1 MERGG
6 RVLGY
11 GISAKNMSSPPISAI
26 DRFLFGQKNKKIVV
40 SRESHHEFYSNPYPS
55 SYGSFLG
62 NDVCDYG
69 TTGGEAG
76 MGSFH
81 TISFMD
87 GIQSGLDSEDKAR
100 GGSGDFSTHLIKGQW
115 TDEED
120 RKLIRLVNQ
129 FGVRKWAQIAG
140 KIPGRA
146 GKQCRER
153 WHNHLRPDIK
163 KDNWSEEEENLLIEA
178 HQRLGNKWAD
188 IAKQIPGRTE
198 NSIKNHWNATKR
210 RQNSRRKNKKN
221 GTKNG
226 KLRPSPL
233 QEYIKATSSQEPPN
247 NNSANSYHSTT
258 VSKPNPSMSSTS
270 VSKGSLLSIMDLAV
284 PQSPSEDSTCIIT
297 ETCDEELKFMQSLFA
312 TESESSGNDNKEMKM
327 VHDAIMSKDERPDL
341 MMRPDHYL
349 ASLWASEITSSAST
363 NAAYDQGC
371 NNEYED
377 LTQLKKEMD
386 LIEMVSSYRNSL

>member
-120 RKLIRLVNQ
+120 RFLHLFLIFIQ
-129 FGVRKWAQIAG
+129 
-140 KIPGRA
+140 
-146 GKQCRER
+146 
-153 WHNHLRPDIK
+153 
-163 KDNWSEEEENLLIEA
+163 
-178 HQRLGNKWAD
+178 
-188 IAKQIPGRTE
+188 
-198 NSIKNHWNATKR
+198 
-210 RQNSRRKNKKN
+210 
-221 GTKNG
+221 
-226 KLRPSPL
+226 
-233 QEYIKATSSQEPPN
+233 
-247 NNSANSYHSTT
+247 
-258 VSKPNPSMSSTS
+258 
-270 VSKGSLLSIMDLAV
+270 
-284 PQSPSEDSTCIIT
+284 
-297 ETCDEELKFMQSLFA
+297 
-312 TESESSGNDNKEMKM
+312 
-327 VHDAIMSKDERPDL
+327 
-341 MMRPDHYL
+341 
-349 ASLWASEITSSAST
+349 
-363 NAAYDQGC
+363 
-371 NNEYED
+371 
-377 LTQLKKEMD
+377 
-386 LIEMVSSYRNSL
+386 